1 MPNPLQKTPIPTR
14 IGVFSYPFSIPIL
27 TPKKF
32 RNLGI
37 RMLLQRL
44 NIINYRNIAAADLEL
59 SPGINCLV
67 GPNGAGKTNILDS
80 IYYLSFCKS
89 YFGLPDSVNIRHDEP
104 FFVISGHYAG
114 EGGETDIYC
123 GVKRGVKKQFKR
135 DKKEYQRIADH
146 IGLLPLVIISPS
158 DEELIADGAEARR
171 RYADSVISQC
181 DKAYM
186 DHLMAYN
193 RLITQ
198 RNILLK
204 QMAEAVAPDMRLLD
218 VYDQQLAVHGQVIS
232 MRRRQ
237 FVEWLQPVAASCYC
251 AIADDAEQVEMNYI
265 TGLDRYD
272 LYQGLVDSRV
282 RDIALGYTSR
292 GIHKDEIEILMDGFP
307 IRRVGSQGQR
317 KSFVIALKIAQ
328 YKYLAQQKGQLPT
341 LLLDDIFDKLDT
353 RRGDNLIAM
362 MTREGFGQ
370 IFISD
375 TNIDRLRRV
384 LDKTEADHAIF
395 NINGGAVDSTSIAE
409 P

>member
-1 MPNPLQKTPIPTR
+1 
-14 IGVFSYPFSIPIL
+14 
-27 TPKKF
+27 
-32 RNLGI
+32 
-37 RMLLQRL
+37 MLLQRL

-67 GPNGAGKTNILDS
+67 GPNGAGKTNILDC

-89 YFGLPDSVNIRHDEP
+89 YFGLPDSVNIRHEEP
-104 FFVISGHYAG
+104 FFVIQGHYAG
-114 EGGETDIYC
+114 EGGAADIYC

-158 DEELIADGAEARR
+158 DEDLIANGAEARR

-204 QMAEAVAPDMRLLD
+204 QMGESPAPDVRLLD
-218 VYDQQLAVHGQVIS
+218 VYDQQLAVHGSAIS
-232 MRRRQ
+232 ARRRQ
-237 FVEWLQPVAASCYC
+237 FVEWLQPVAAACYRD
-251 AIADDAEQVEMNYI
+251 IADGAEGVVMNYV
-265 TGLDRYD
+265 TGLDRYE
-272 LYQGLVDSRV
+272 LYQGLVESRA
-282 RDIALGYTSR
+282 RDLALGYTSR
-292 GIHKDEIEILMDGFP
+292 GVHKDDIEILMDGFP

-328 YKYLAQQKGQLPT
+328 YKYLAQEKGQLPT

-353 RRGDNLIAM
+353 RRGDNLIGM
-362 MTREGFGQ
+362 MTRDGFGQ

-384 LDKTEADHAIF
+384 LDKTAADHAIF
-395 NINGGAVDSTSIAE
+395 NIADGAVEAINAAE